1 MPRLRR
7 PRHCGARRAART
19 RSRRLADPT
28 QLAETLFRAAATLLA
43 GEADGV
49 ARFRLISVGADTLV
63 DGRAA
68 DPPTLFDRELDRPR
82 RLEQAMDQIRDR
94 LRGDSVRMGRDLPA
108 GTKATR
114 GRASARSRKV
124 TG

>member
-1 MPRLRR
+1 LRCSAGGSHALPPPGR
-7 PRHCGARRAART
+7 PDPAGRDAV
-19 RSRRLADPT
+19 SR
-28 QLAETLFRAAATLLA
+28 AATLLA

-94 LRGDSVRMGRDLPA
+94 LGEDSVRMGRDLPA

-114 GRASARSRKV
+114 GRTSARSRKV